1 MLSNKGTFIYTQK
14 KERIVVCLVGVINR
28 SIKHTWFSIYN
39 NIIKQL
45 EEKYLVDIA
54 LFNNDVENTKVDG
67 VKLNNDDLKII
78 PYNYLF
84 KFKQTYIDKKISKMN
99 TLNEE
104 FPPYWYNS
112 YKKNGLRQMYMESIV
127 GKFLKKSKYKIALV
141 SNGDHLYINEFKLGV
156 EMNNSIIT
164 CNHLDMRGYTN
175 GFYFGYTKNMIKI
188 LDRINYYD
196 KLIQTNT
203 HKINYEQILKRSFQ
217 MNNIKRFTTD
227 LFFIKIRANKAI
239 QRFGMD
245 FIRKK
250 KERQNLYLQYLK
262 ENKDKDKFYKYLL
275 SIYK

>member
-1 MLSNKGTFIYTQK
+1 MLSQKGTFIYTQK

-45 EEKYLVDIA
+45 EKNYLVDIV
-54 LFNNDVENTKVDG
+54 LFNNNVESTMVDG

-78 PYNYLF
+78 PYNLLF
-84 KFKQTYIDKKISKMN
+84 KYKQKDIDKKISQISGTDK
-99 TLNEE
+99 E
-104 FPPYWYNS
+104 FPPYWCNN

-127 GKFLKKSKYKIALV
+127 GKFLKKTKYKIALV
-141 SNGDHLYINEFKLGV
+141 SNGDHLYVNKFELGV
-156 EMNNSIIT
+156 EMNDGIIT
-164 CNHLDMRGYTN
+164 CNHLDMHGYTN
-175 GFYFGYTKNMIKI
+175 GFYFGYTKNMVKI

>member
-112 YKKNGLRQMYMESIV
+112 YKKNGLRHMYMESIV
-127 GKFLKKSKYKIALV
+127 GKFLKKSQYKIALV
-141 SNGDHLYINEFKLGV
+141 SNGDHLYVNKFELGV
-156 EMNNSIIT
+156 EMNDGIIS

-227 LFFIKIRANKAI
+227 LFFIKIRGNKAI

>member
-1 MLSNKGTFIYTQK
+1 MLFNKGTFIYTQQ

-28 SIKHTWFSIYN
+28 SIKNTWFSIYN

-45 EEKYLVDIA
+45 EEKYLVDIV
-54 LFNNDVENTKVDG
+54 LFNNNVESTQVDG

-84 KFKQTYIDKKISKMN
+84 KFKQKYIDKQISQIAGTNK
-99 TLNEE
+99 E
-104 FPPYWYNS
+104 FSPYWSNN
-112 YKKNGLRQMYMESIV
+112 YKLNGLRQMYMESMV
-127 GKFLKKSKYKIALV
+127 SKFLKKSNYKIALV
-141 SNGDHLYINEFKLGV
+141 TNGDHLYINKFELGKKT
-156 EMNNSIIT
+156 NNGITT

-175 GFYFGYTKNMIKI
+175 GFYFGYTKNMVKI

-196 KLIQTNT
+196 NLIKTDT
-203 HKINYEQILKRSFQ
+203 KKINYEKILKRAFKISK
-217 MNNIKRFTTD
+217 IKRDVTD
-227 LFFIKIRANKAI
+227 LFFIKIRANKDI

-262 ENKDKDKFYKYLL
+262 ENKYKHKFYKYLL